1 MSYTNKG
8 ELMSE
13 ENVVVSDN
21 QETSNET
28 VSNQHED
35 YVSKKAYE
43 EVTKDMHKFKA
54 RAKEAAAAK
63 AEYEAKLKAI
73 EEEKLR
79 EQENWKALSENYK
92 TELETLKSSV
102 NAEKQRNQEIIRKNA
117 LKQELGGNIKD
128 QYLSLVDL
136 NQIEI
141 NEHGLPDKDSLLEVA
156 NKFREEHGVLIQS
169 SKGGNPTSAPA
180 SPSNLNNEPTLDKM
194 SVEDKLNLLKSMKK
208 S

>member
-1 MSYTNKG
+1 
-8 ELMSE
+8 MSE